1 MRFLYFK
8 YFKALQPT
16 DHSCSDETRTH
27 ETSSANVCVAPSP
40 LYCKRNMAKISELST
55 GALPRRIL
63 QADISPNASANVTS
77 HIIANG
83 RLQSVDKRR
92 SQEAKLTD
100 HFGFCFLVKEHSRFY
115 LFLRAFH
122 NIVYYAGEQQMC

>member
-1 MRFLYFK
+1 
-8 YFKALQPT
+8 
-16 DHSCSDETRTH
+16 
-27 ETSSANVCVAPSP
+27 
-40 LYCKRNMAKISELST
+40 MAKISELSA

-63 QADISPNASANVTS
+63 QADISPNASASVTS

-83 RLQSVDKRR
+83 RLQSVDKRG

-100 HFGFCFLVKEHSRFY
+100 HFGFCLVFCERTLKILQY